1 MRAIIILSTCQVVV
15 IRIDRWRKLGF
26 DQNVI
31 SKRGKLGFKLKNIYI
46 MERLG
51 DRSIMKETDR
61 REKLNK
67 LLINTMIKSQKTAQE

>member
-31 SKRGKLGFKLKNIYI
+31 SKRGKLGFKLKKIYI
-46 MERLG
+46 TERLG

-67 LLINTMIKSQKTAQE
+67 LLINTMMIDR

>member
-67 LLINTMIKSQKTAQE
+67 LLINTMMIDR